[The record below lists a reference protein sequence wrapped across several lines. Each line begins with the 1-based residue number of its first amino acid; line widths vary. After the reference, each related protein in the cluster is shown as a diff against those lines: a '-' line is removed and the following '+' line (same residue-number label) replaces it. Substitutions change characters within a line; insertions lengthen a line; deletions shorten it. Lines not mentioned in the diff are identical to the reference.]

1 MRILIGFHE
10 TIFEIQIES
19 TQPMYNSLVIPL
31 RTKYDINIDSYFLT
45 YHNIILDVNKT
56 CDDYGVK
63 PDDLIML
70 VKH

>member
-1 MRILIGFHE
+1 MRVLIGFHE

-19 TQPMYNSLVIPL
+19 TQSMYNSLIIPL
-31 RTKYDINIDSYFLT
+31 RTKYDIDIDNYFLT

-56 CDDYGVK
+56 CDDYGVN

-70 VKH
+70 LKR